1 MQNMNVSLMEEN
13 AIRIKSGITIY
24 VSVIVKIRKTCVQKR
39 LYPATCGCEN
49 GKYLA
54 SVIDNSVVMCD
65 EIIEKTKTVP
75 TSSTSTYFYILLT
88 FLLITIALLI
98 IVSIHLIKHRSK
110 QKHLLPYTTQITN

>member
-13 AIRIKSGITIY
+13 AIQIKSGITIY
-24 VSVIVKIRKTCVQKR
+24 VSVIVKIQKTCVQKR

-65 EIIEKTKTVP
+65 EIIEKQKLFQQVVLQHI
-75 TSSTSTYFYILLT
+75 SIFYSP
-88 FLLITIALLI
+88 F
-98 IVSIHLIKHRSK
+98 
-110 QKHLLPYTTQITN
+110 Y

>member
-65 EIIEKTKTVP
+65 EIIEKQKLFQQVVLQHI
-75 TSSTSTYFYILLT
+75 SIFYSP
-88 FLLITIALLI
+88 F
-98 IVSIHLIKHRSK
+98 
-110 QKHLLPYTTQITN
+110 Y

>member
-13 AIRIKSGITIY
+13 AIQIKSGITIY
-24 VSVIVKIRKTCVQKR
+24 VSVIVKIQKTCVQKR

-110 QKHLLPYTTQITN
+110 QKHYHTRHR